1 LSKIYSTV
9 LILGNH
15 EEKFLRFLYNKAYNN
30 KALTEMKTTPDFEI
44 LATNLLVDEIEFLK
58 QSYYTFTIK
67 E

>member
-1 LSKIYSTV
+1 
-9 LILGNH
+9 
-15 EEKFLRFLYNKAYNN
+15 
-30 KALTEMKTTPDFEI
+30 MKTTPDFEI